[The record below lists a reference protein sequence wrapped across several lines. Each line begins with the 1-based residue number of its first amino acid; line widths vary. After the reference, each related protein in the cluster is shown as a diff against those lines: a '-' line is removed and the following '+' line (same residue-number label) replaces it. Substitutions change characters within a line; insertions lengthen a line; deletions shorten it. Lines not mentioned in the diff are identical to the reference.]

1 LTKARPRELDTDL
14 YASVADRTKA
24 TLGDVL
30 GNPEI
35 AATISEDTDIINDLG
50 LDSIQAI
57 NFLLALE
64 DVFDVELE
72 FEELTY
78 EQLQK
83 FSRVCGFVIAAM
95 AVSP

>member
-1 LTKARPRELDTDL
+1 MTKALDTDL
-14 YASVADRTKA
+14 YAAVADRTKA
-24 TLGDVL
+24 ALGDVL

-35 AATISEDTDIINDLG
+35 AATITEDTDIINDLG

-64 DVFDVELE
+64 DVFDVDLE

-78 EQLQK
+78 EQLRK

>member
-1 LTKARPRELDTDL
+1 LTEVLDL
-14 YASVADRTKA
+14 YASVADRAKA
-24 TLGDVL
+24 VLGDVL

-35 AATISEDTDIINDLG
+35 AATISEDTDIIHDLG

-78 EQLQK
+78 EQLRK
-83 FSRVCGFVIAAM
+83 FSGVCGFVIAAM
-95 AVSP
+95 AVSA